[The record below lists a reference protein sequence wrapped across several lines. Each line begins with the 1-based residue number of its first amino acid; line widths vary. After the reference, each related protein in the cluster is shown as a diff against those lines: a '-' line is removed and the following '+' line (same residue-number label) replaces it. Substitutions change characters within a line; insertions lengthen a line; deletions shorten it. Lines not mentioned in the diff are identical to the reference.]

1 MHVWM
6 SLQIRKGNFSIQP
19 VLCPIHM
26 ILFYDILKD
35 TIFFRTYKMSQERGV
50 ICPDQKVVRLQNPGT
65 WCYANASINFLFS
78 SPDFVNY
85 IRNCFKNPNRSP
97 LIEQLH
103 ALLIQN
109 NEDIGS
115 IEAILKIVS
124 RNNDPN
130 TDFRRQRQQ
139 DAAEFITT
147 LLDHLY
153 DTVQESEKRQFTM
166 LFETQVENKRTCTLS
181 NLNGCQTV
189 NEIEIIP
196 PIITLP
202 MNCTSLEQSMTID
215 YGRSEK
221 IEVNCRNT
229 VNCRNMSAEQITNFK
244 KIARVL
250 IVQFK
255 RTYFH
260 NGKLKKNGCP
270 LDIPLRFQ
278 PMHSGDWYM
287 LTGILQQKGE
297 EATSGHYITFTRN
310 ILDKNVNF
318 IISNDD
324 APQLIRP
331 FQDVSDDIKCSYMF
345 IYTPEEF
352 VQEAITM
359 ITDTTIEDPTSPARK
374 KNRQEEESMQSCDED
389 LPTPEYVPV
398 RGRQRD
404 PDESTSIDEIGHI
417 LTSEESDFI
426 ELVKEIEKIT
436 LIPPKERTEDQKK
449 KLRNMKSKH
458 KKLEKDFQHLD
469 TLLKQKP
476 KTGAERI
483 AAYRQKQTAETREK
497 VSAANRA
504 RMAAHRAGLDDETM
518 EEVRAANR
526 AGMAAYRAGL
536 DDETMEE
543 VRAED
548 RARKD
553 TEEERESLRYR
564 VRGMRANVSVKPK
577 DGLQSEKVLLGQFQ
591 VSVNNIGEMSHLC
604 QFCHAR
610 KFKNETGMTCCLN
623 GKISLK
629 RFTKPTDTFLQL
641 WFKDNQES
649 RVFRKFSRSFNNG
662 LCLSSLRVNERR
674 FRGYT
679 PSIVF
684 EGRVHQY
691 VGPLQA
697 KEGEEPRF
705 AQLFVHDPALEKT
718 ARVANMQMP
727 ATLSL
732 EERQFVNAIVE
743 NLQEDLKQINPFVKD
758 FRQIVELSPDDLQGG
773 RLVISAKARPQ
784 GEHERRY
791 NLSVNLQEVS
801 VLTDSRPHDLV
812 ITLRDGG
819 LQVVSDLNPNAMPLH
834 FTVLFPWGDKGWD
847 PEARN
852 ENTNK
857 RLTAREFF
865 IYHLAIRDK
874 PLTYEE
880 ASKKDVVDY
889 IHRGGRLFQEWICM
903 AWITTENQRLNY
915 QELNQKAL
923 RADTYRNVRQVI
935 NARQLA
941 VDTRGDDLY
950 PDDNALRV
958 GTKILSRA
966 FVCSPRWYH
975 MQFLDAMAICREY
988 HKPDFFI
995 TMTCN
1000 PNWEEIKKELLPD
1013 QNPEDRPDI
1022 VVAVFKQKLDALMND
1037 LIKGGLLGNV
1047 AAYLYVVE
1055 FQKRGLPHVHILLI
1069 LAEND
1074 RLTTD
1079 EQVDAVIC
1087 AELPPD
1093 PTIAENGADKEQM
1106 QELENIVK
1114 MNMIHG
1120 PCGIA
1125 NPTAPCMQDGK
1136 CTKSFPK
1143 EFRKHT
1149 IVDPENGFPTYRR
1162 RAPEDGGRT
1171 INMNRGGIPYQA
1183 TNRDVVPYN
1192 PFLSLRYKCH
1202 INVEKSTSPRNAKY
1216 LYKYVTKGPDRSM
1229 VSAELDNEDRPRDEI
1244 ADYKDLRYV
1253 CK

>member
-1 MHVWM
+1 
-6 SLQIRKGNFSIQP
+6 
-19 VLCPIHM
+19 
-26 ILFYDILKD
+26 
-35 TIFFRTYKMSQERGV
+35 
-50 ICPDQKVVRLQNPGT
+50 
-65 WCYANASINFLFS
+65 
-78 SPDFVNY
+78 
-85 IRNCFKNPNRSP
+85 
-97 LIEQLH
+97 
-103 ALLIQN
+103 
-109 NEDIGS
+109 
-115 IEAILKIVS
+115 
-124 RNNDPN
+124 
-130 TDFRRQRQQ
+130 
-139 DAAEFITT
+139 
-147 LLDHLY
+147 
-153 DTVQESEKRQFTM
+153 
-166 LFETQVENKRTCTLS
+166 
-181 NLNGCQTV
+181 
-189 NEIEIIP
+189 
-196 PIITLP
+196 
-202 MNCTSLEQSMTID
+202 MTI
-215 YGRSEK
+215 YHGRSEK
-221 IEVNCRNT
+221 IEVNCRNICEST
-229 VNCRNMSAEQITNFK
+229 SAEQTNNLK
-244 KIARVL
+244 KMARVL

-260 NGKLKKNGCP
+260 NGKIKKNGCP

-331 FQDVSDDIKCSYMF
+331 FHDVSHDIKCSYMF

-352 VQEAITM
+352 VQEAISM
-359 ITDTTIEDPTSPARK
+359 ITEMTIDNPTSPLRK
-374 KNRQEEESMQSCDED
+374 KTRQEEYLESDDE
-389 LPTPEYVPV
+389 PV
-398 RGRQRD
+398 
-404 PDESTSIDEIGHI
+404 IDEACKKLIKEYCNIEEQKDKLQSIKPNLRTDVEKAQMNNLKQKASRLKKKLITNYPQHHEKLLSKI
-417 LTSEESDFI
+417 FKKTKTSEEI
-426 ELVKEIEKIT
+426 
-436 LIPPKERTEDQKK
+436 
-449 KLRNMKSKH
+449 
-458 KKLEKDFQHLD
+458 
-469 TLLKQKP
+469 
-476 KTGAERI
+476 
-483 AAYRQKQTAETREK
+483 
-497 VSAANRA
+497 
-504 RMAAHRAGLDDETM
+504 
-518 EEVRAANR
+518 
-526 AGMAAYRAGL
+526 
-536 DDETMEE
+536 
-543 VRAED
+543 RAED
-548 RARKD
+548 RARKATEEAREAD
-553 TEEERESLRYR
+553 RARKATEEAREVRRARTATEEAREVDRARKATEEAREADRARKATEEERESLRYR

-1037 LIKGGLLGNV
+1037 LIKGGILGNV

-1093 PTIAENGADKEQM
+1093 PTTAENGADKEQM

-1229 VSAELDNEDRPRDEI
+1229 VSAELDDEDRPRDEI

>member
-1 MHVWM
+1 M
-6 SLQIRKGNFSIQP
+6 K
-19 VLCPIHM
+19 
-26 ILFYDILKD
+26 DILKD

-78 SPDFVNY
+78 SPVFVNY

-147 LLDHLY
+147 LLDHLK

-181 NLNGCQTV
+181 NLNGCETV
-189 NEIEIIP
+189 NEIEIR
-196 PIITLP
+196 PIIALP
-202 MNCTSLEQSMTID
+202 IENCTSLEQSMTID

-229 VNCRNMSAEQITNFK
+229 VNCRNMSAEQTTNFK

-260 NGKLKKNGCP
+260 NGRLKKNGCP

-287 LTGILQQKGE
+287 LTGILKQIGE
-297 EATSGHYITFTRN
+297 EATSGHYITYTRN

-324 APQLIRP
+324 APQVIRS

-359 ITDTTIEDPTSPARK
+359 ITDTTIEDPRSPARK

-404 PDESTSIDEIGHI
+404 PEESTSIDEIGHI

-476 KTGAERI
+476 KTAAEKK

-497 VSAANRA
+497 VRAADQARKAALRA
-504 RMAAHRAGLDDETM
+504 DMDDETM
-518 EEVRAANR
+518 EK
-526 AGMAAYRAGL
+526 
-536 DDETMEE
+536 

-548 RARKD
+548 RARKA

-610 KFKNETGMTCCLN
+610 KFKNETGMACCLN
-623 GKISLK
+623 GKISLQ

-743 NLQEDLKQINPFVKD
+743 KLQEDLKQINPFVKD

>member
-1 MHVWM
+1 
-6 SLQIRKGNFSIQP
+6 
-19 VLCPIHM
+19 
-26 ILFYDILKD
+26 
-35 TIFFRTYKMSQERGV
+35 MSQERGV
-50 ICPDQKVVRLQNPGT
+50 ICHEGQLPDQKVVRLQNPGT

-78 SPDFVNY
+78 SPVFVNY

-147 LLDHLY
+147 LLDHLK

-221 IEVNCRNT
+221 IEVNCRNICEST
-229 VNCRNMSAEQITNFK
+229 SAEQTNNLK

-260 NGKLKKNGCP
+260 NGKIKKNGCP

-278 PMHSGDWYM
+278 PMHSGDSYM
-287 LTGILQQKGE
+287 LTGILQQKGQ

-324 APQLIRP
+324 ARQVIRP
-331 FQDVSDDIKCSYMF
+331 FQDVSHDIKCSYMF
-345 IYTPEEF
+345 IYTPEES

-359 ITDTTIEDPTSPARK
+359 ITDTTIEDPRSPARK
-374 KNRQEEESMQSCDED
+374 KNRQEEEQE
-389 LPTPEYVPV
+389 E
-398 RGRQRD
+398 
-404 PDESTSIDEIGHI
+404 E
-417 LTSEESDFI
+417 LTCEEEDFI
-426 ELVKEIEKIT
+426 QLVKDIEIIT
-436 LIPPKERTEDQKK
+436 LIAPKERTEDQKK

-476 KTGAERI
+476 KTAAEKK

-497 VSAANRA
+497 VRAADQARKAALRA
-504 RMAAHRAGLDDETM
+504 DMDDETM

-1037 LIKGGLLGNV
+1037 LIKGALLGNV

-1229 VSAELDNEDRPRDEI
+1229 VSAELDDEDRPRDEI

>member
-1 MHVWM
+1 MLVCDQSHQWKCF
-6 SLQIRKGNFSIQP
+6 LQDPFVCPSQVHTL
-19 VLCPIHM
+19 VLEDPHHM
-26 ILFYDILKD
+26 IACLQDSNFIQLVKD
-35 TIFFRTYKMSQERGV
+35 
-50 ICPDQKVVRLQNPGT
+50 
-65 WCYANASINFLFS
+65 
-78 SPDFVNY
+78 
-85 IRNCFKNPNRSP
+85 
-97 LIEQLH
+97 
-103 ALLIQN
+103 
-109 NEDIGS
+109 
-115 IEAILKIVS
+115 
-124 RNNDPN
+124 
-130 TDFRRQRQQ
+130 
-139 DAAEFITT
+139 
-147 LLDHLY
+147 
-153 DTVQESEKRQFTM
+153 
-166 LFETQVENKRTCTLS
+166 
-181 NLNGCQTV
+181 
-189 NEIEIIP
+189 IEI
-196 PIITLP
+196 
-202 MNCTSLEQSMTID
+202 
-215 YGRSEK
+215 
-221 IEVNCRNT
+221 
-229 VNCRNMSAEQITNFK
+229 
-244 KIARVL
+244 
-250 IVQFK
+250 
-255 RTYFH
+255 
-260 NGKLKKNGCP
+260 
-270 LDIPLRFQ
+270 
-278 PMHSGDWYM
+278 
-287 LTGILQQKGE
+287 
-297 EATSGHYITFTRN
+297 
-310 ILDKNVNF
+310 
-318 IISNDD
+318 
-324 APQLIRP
+324 
-331 FQDVSDDIKCSYMF
+331 
-345 IYTPEEF
+345 
-352 VQEAITM
+352 
-359 ITDTTIEDPTSPARK
+359 
-374 KNRQEEESMQSCDED
+374 
-389 LPTPEYVPV
+389 
-398 RGRQRD
+398 
-404 PDESTSIDEIGHI
+404 
-417 LTSEESDFI
+417 
-426 ELVKEIEKIT
+426 IT

-476 KTGAERI
+476 KTAAEKK

-497 VSAANRA
+497 VRAADQARKATHRA
-504 RMAAHRAGLDDETM
+504 GLDDETMEEVRAADRTRKATEEARAADQARKAALRAGLDDETM

-1037 LIKGGLLGNV
+1037 LIKGALLGNV

-1229 VSAELDNEDRPRDEI
+1229 VSAELDDEDRPRDEI

>member
-1 MHVWM
+1 LHVW
-6 SLQIRKGNFSIQP
+6 SLQIRNGNCSIQP

-26 ILFYDILKD
+26 ILFHDILKD

-78 SPDFVNY
+78 SPVFVNY
-85 IRNCFKNPNRSP
+85 IRNCFENPNRSP

-147 LLDHLY
+147 LLDHLK

-196 PIITLP
+196 PIIALP
-202 MNCTSLEQSMTID
+202 IENCTSLEQSMTID

-221 IEVNCRNT
+221 IEVNCRNICEST
-229 VNCRNMSAEQITNFK
+229 SAEQTNNLK

-260 NGKLKKNGCP
+260 NGKIKKNGCP

-331 FQDVSDDIKCSYMF
+331 FQDVSHDIKCSYMF

-359 ITDTTIEDPTSPARK
+359 ITDTTIEDPRSPARK
-374 KNRQEEESMQSCDED
+374 KNRQEEEQE
-389 LPTPEYVPV
+389 E
-398 RGRQRD
+398 
-404 PDESTSIDEIGHI
+404 E
-417 LTSEESDFI
+417 LTCEEEDFI
-426 ELVKEIEKIT
+426 QLVKEIEEIT

-476 KTGAERI
+476 KTAAEKK

-497 VSAANRA
+497 VRAADQARKAALRADMDDETMEEVRAANRA
-504 RMAAHRAGLDDETM
+504 GMAAYRAGLDDETM

-543 VRAED
+543 VRAAN
-548 RARKD
+548 RAGMAAYRAGLD
-553 TEEERESLRYR
+553 DETMEVERESLRYR

-1037 LIKGGLLGNV
+1037 LIKGALLGNV

-1229 VSAELDNEDRPRDEI
+1229 VSAELDDEDRPRDEI

>member
-1 MHVWM
+1 
-6 SLQIRKGNFSIQP
+6 
-19 VLCPIHM
+19 
-26 ILFYDILKD
+26 
-35 TIFFRTYKMSQERGV
+35 MSQERGV

-65 WCYANASINFLFS
+65 WCYANASINLLFS
-78 SPDFVNY
+78 SPPFVNY
-85 IRNCFKNPNRSP
+85 IRNCFENPNRSP

-147 LLDHLY
+147 LLTHLY

-196 PIITLP
+196 PIIALP
-202 MNCTSLEQSMTID
+202 IENCTSLEQCMTI
-215 YGRSEK
+215 YHGRSEK
-221 IEVNCRNT
+221 IEVNCRNICEST
-229 VNCRNMSAEQITNFK
+229 SAEQTNNLK

-331 FQDVSDDIKCSYMF
+331 FHDVSHDIKCSYMF

-359 ITDTTIEDPTSPARK
+359 ITDTTIEDPRSPARK
-374 KNRQEEESMQSCDED
+374 KNRQEEEQE
-389 LPTPEYVPV
+389 E
-398 RGRQRD
+398 
-404 PDESTSIDEIGHI
+404 E

-426 ELVKEIEKIT
+426 QLVKDIEQIT

-476 KTGAERI
+476 KTAAEKK

-526 AGMAAYRAGL
+526 AGMAAHRAGL
-536 DDETMEE
+536 DDETM
-543 VRAED
+543 
-548 RARKD
+548 
-553 TEEERESLRYR
+553 EEERESLRYR

>member
-1 MHVWM
+1 
-6 SLQIRKGNFSIQP
+6 
-19 VLCPIHM
+19 
-26 ILFYDILKD
+26 
-35 TIFFRTYKMSQERGV
+35 MSQERGV

-78 SPDFVNY
+78 SPVFVNY

-147 LLDHLY
+147 LLTHLY

-229 VNCRNMSAEQITNFK
+229 VNCRNMSAEQTTNFK

-331 FQDVSDDIKCSYMF
+331 FHDVSHDIKCSYMF
-345 IYTPEEF
+345 IYTPEES

-359 ITDTTIEDPTSPARK
+359 ITDTTIEDPRSPARK
-374 KNRQEEESMQSCDED
+374 KNRQEEEQE
-389 LPTPEYVPV
+389 E
-398 RGRQRD
+398 
-404 PDESTSIDEIGHI
+404 E
-417 LTSEESDFI
+417 LTCEEEDFI
-426 ELVKEIEKIT
+426 QLVKDIEIIT
-436 LIPPKERTEDQKK
+436 LIAPKERTEDQKK

-476 KTGAERI
+476 KTAAEKK

-497 VSAANRA
+497 VRAANRA

-536 DDETMEE
+536 DDETME
-543 VRAED
+543 V
-548 RARKD
+548 
-553 TEEERESLRYR
+553 ERESLRYR

-1037 LIKGGLLGNV
+1037 LIKGALLGNV

-1229 VSAELDNEDRPRDEI
+1229 VSAELDDEDRPRDEI

>member
-1 MHVWM
+1 
-6 SLQIRKGNFSIQP
+6 
-19 VLCPIHM
+19 
-26 ILFYDILKD
+26 
-35 TIFFRTYKMSQERGV
+35 MSQERGV

-65 WCYANASINFLFS
+65 WCYANASINLLFS
-78 SPDFVNY
+78 SPVFVNY
-85 IRNCFKNPNRSP
+85 IRNCFENPNRSP

-147 LLDHLY
+147 LLDHLK

-196 PIITLP
+196 PIIALSIE
-202 MNCTSLEQSMTID
+202 NCTSLEQSMTID

-221 IEVNCRNT
+221 IEVNCRNICEST
-229 VNCRNMSAEQITNFK
+229 SAEQTKTFK

-331 FQDVSDDIKCSYMF
+331 FQDVSHDIKCSYLF
-345 IYTPEEF
+345 IYTPEES

-359 ITDTTIEDPTSPARK
+359 ITDTTIEDPRSPARK
-374 KNRQEEESMQSCDED
+374 KNRQEEEQE
-389 LPTPEYVPV
+389 E
-398 RGRQRD
+398 
-404 PDESTSIDEIGHI
+404 E
-417 LTSEESDFI
+417 LTSEDSNFI
-426 ELVKEIEKIT
+426 QLVKDIEIIT

-476 KTGAERI
+476 KTAAEKK

-497 VSAANRA
+497 V
-504 RMAAHRAGLDDETM
+504 
-518 EEVRAANR
+518 RAADRTRKATEEAR
-526 AGMAAYRAGL
+526 AADQARKAALRAGL

-1037 LIKGGLLGNV
+1037 LIKGALLGNV

-1229 VSAELDNEDRPRDEI
+1229 VSAELDDEDRPRDEI

>member
-1 MHVWM
+1 
-6 SLQIRKGNFSIQP
+6 
-19 VLCPIHM
+19 
-26 ILFYDILKD
+26 
-35 TIFFRTYKMSQERGV
+35 MSQERGV

-78 SPDFVNY
+78 SPVFVNY

-147 LLDHLY
+147 LLTHLY

-221 IEVNCRNT
+221 IEVNCRNICEST
-229 VNCRNMSAEQITNFK
+229 SAEQTNNLK
-244 KIARVL
+244 KMARVL

-260 NGKLKKNGCP
+260 NGKIKKNGCP

-324 APQLIRP
+324 APQVIRP
-331 FQDVSDDIKCSYMF
+331 FQDVSHDIKCSYMF
-345 IYTPEEF
+345 IYTPEES

-359 ITDTTIEDPTSPARK
+359 ITDTTIEDPRSPARK
-374 KNRQEEESMQSCDED
+374 KNRQEEEQE
-389 LPTPEYVPV
+389 E
-398 RGRQRD
+398 
-404 PDESTSIDEIGHI
+404 E
-417 LTSEESDFI
+417 LTCEEEDFI
-426 ELVKEIEKIT
+426 QLVKDIEIIT
-436 LIPPKERTEDQKK
+436 LIAPKERTEDQKK

-476 KTGAERI
+476 KTAAEKK

-497 VSAANRA
+497 VRAANRA

-536 DDETMEE
+536 DDETME
-543 VRAED
+543 V
-548 RARKD
+548 
-553 TEEERESLRYR
+553 ERESLRYR

-1037 LIKGGLLGNV
+1037 LIKGALLGNV

-1229 VSAELDNEDRPRDEI
+1229 VSAELDDEDRPRDEI

>member
-1 MHVWM
+1 MHVRM
-6 SLQIRKGNFSIQP
+6 SLQIRNGNFSIQP

-78 SPDFVNY
+78 SPVFVNY

-147 LLDHLY
+147 LLDHLK

-196 PIITLP
+196 PIIALP
-202 MNCTSLEQSMTID
+202 IENCTSLEQCMTI
-215 YGRSEK
+215 YHGRSEK
-221 IEVNCRNT
+221 IEVNCRNICEST
-229 VNCRNMSAEQITNFK
+229 SAEQTNNLK
-244 KIARVL
+244 KMARVL

-260 NGKLKKNGCP
+260 NGKIKKNGCP

-331 FQDVSDDIKCSYMF
+331 FQDVSHDIKCSYMF
-345 IYTPEEF
+345 IYTPEES

-359 ITDTTIEDPTSPARK
+359 ITDTTIEDPRSPARK
-374 KNRQEEESMQSCDED
+374 KNRQEEEQE
-389 LPTPEYVPV
+389 E
-398 RGRQRD
+398 
-404 PDESTSIDEIGHI
+404 E
-417 LTSEESDFI
+417 LTCEEEDFI
-426 ELVKEIEKIT
+426 KLVKDIEEIT
-436 LIPPKERTEDQKK
+436 LIAPKERTEDQKK

-476 KTGAERI
+476 KTAAEKK

-497 VSAANRA
+497 VRAADQA
-504 RMAAHRAGLDDETM
+504 RKAAHRAGLDDETM

-536 DDETMEE
+536 DDETME
-543 VRAED
+543 V
-548 RARKD
+548 
-553 TEEERESLRYR
+553 ERESLRYR

-1037 LIKGGLLGNV
+1037 LIKGGILGNV

-1229 VSAELDNEDRPRDEI
+1229 VSAELDDEDRPRDEI